1 MYAMEDI
8 INRKRDSETCTRDP
22 MESKM
27 VPKVS
32 REDARPERPVLKCY
46 KCGKTSHLA
55 NNSFKK
61 SKVNELQ
68 VIEEVQCAEEKEE
81 SNQDSAISEN
91 TPVEDYQIEKITDFF
106 EVTEVYTHLP

>member
-1 MYAMEDI
+1 MEDI
-8 INRKRDSETCTRDP
+8 IPRKRDSKTWTRDLL
-22 MESKM
+22 ESKM
-27 VPKVS
+27 VPKIS

-55 NNSFKK
+55 NNSTRK

-81 SNQDSAISEN
+81 SNKDSEISEN
-91 TPVEDYQIEKITDFF
+91 TPVEDYQIEEITDCF